1 MSNQINLT
9 TNSSSSSS
17 IPSSSPS
24 SSPSHSSSS
33 SSSSSSSAS
42 STESLSTFTKFYI
55 NLERIKKYYQQIA
68 KLYIDNYYLLDKKII
83 EQDKLKKI
91 LNGGTNIPSSI
102 SLNLSEK
109 IIFKNYEDNPN
120 IFDEYKNKLKQI
132 EEETKKQIN
141 KVLTDQ
147 KETEIKYV
155 RQLLNRESFLANA
168 INKFRKIIENDISH
182 IKSNDIRMNIS
193 PPNNDGSDTTNLSD
207 NYNIDEIINN
217 FKYFITDSIN
227 SSKIKIQEEQRLK
240 EEKRKQ
246 EEQKDIMES
255 WKILSDSSSLTM
267 NDIAKNKIQ
276 EAVTPI
282 QRQLKSLTD
291 TIGAVHENNSLK
303 RKLNYEFDK
312 SFPIFQSLSE
322 VETQLNL
329 NLNVTGGDK
338 TKNKKTKVNQKVTHS
353 SQVQLP
359 KSSQQ

>member
-33 SSSSSSSAS
+33 SSSSSSAS
-42 STESLSTFTKFYI
+42 STEGLSTFTKFYI

-276 EAVTPI
+276 EAVAPI

-291 TIGAVHENNSLK
+291 TISASHENNSNK
-303 RKLNYEFDK
+303 RKFQYEFDK
-312 SFPIFQSLSE
+312 SFPIHQSLNE
-322 VETQLNL
+322 VETQF
-329 NLNVTGGDK
+329 NLNVQGGDK
-338 TKNKKTKVNQKVTHS
+338 TKNKRTKMNQKVTHS
-353 SQVQLP
+353 SQVQVP
-359 KSSQQ
+359 KSSKQ